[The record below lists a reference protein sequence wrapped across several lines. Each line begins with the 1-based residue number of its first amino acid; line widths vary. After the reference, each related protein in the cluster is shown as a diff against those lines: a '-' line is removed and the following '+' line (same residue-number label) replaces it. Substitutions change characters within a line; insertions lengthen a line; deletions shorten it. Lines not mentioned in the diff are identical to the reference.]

1 MHTVTLIQG
10 LQSLLSNL
18 TGGANK
24 DGTVTEAGDGQD
36 QKKKKGL
43 LGDVMSGLGI

>member
-1 MHTVTLIQG
+1 
-10 LQSLLSNL
+10 L

-24 DGTVTEAGDGQD
+24 DGTVTEAGDEQD